1 MLTEEKASGVTKLI
15 PRCKAG
21 NTTRDKEDYFMI
33 KRSQHIRKEHQLYTC
48 RHLITKKENT
58 QSNSIPRSG
67 AVGTGPDNTTLSS
80 RHLTE
85 AADSKPARS
94 SDCREL

>member
-1 MLTEEKASGVTKLI
+1 MLIEEKASGVTKLI

-33 KRSQHIRKEHQLYTC
+33 KRSQHVRKEHQLYTC
-48 RHLITKKENT
+48 RKENT